1 MPIPNVGMLSP
12 LVDLLADFLGK
23 YCEVVLH
30 DFSNPEGSIVKIRNG
45 HVTGRS
51 LGGTVTKMALEVFH
65 AVEGPA
71 NAFIPVV
78 DLTSYTRDGRRLKSA
93 ALVVRKNGKNIGAL
107 ALNLDVSPFGF
118 AADFLNEICSNKV
131 AENPVKREVAFAPNF
146 HTLLDEL
153 ITITLESGKTG
164 EIMTKEDRLSLL
176 RALDEHGV
184 FLIRGAV
191 QEVARRLGI
200 AQPTIYRWL
209 AEQRAKSTGK
219 KAIST
224 G

>member
-1 MPIPNVGMLSP
+1 MLSP

-51 LGGTVTKMALEVFH
+51 PGGTVTKMALEVFH
-65 AVEGPA
+65 AVEGPR
-71 NAFIPVV
+71 NAFIPVT
-78 DLTSYTRDGRRLKSA
+78 DLTSYTRDGRKLKSA
-93 ALVVRKNGKNIGAL
+93 ALVVRRNGKNIGAL

-131 AENPVKREVAFAPNF
+131 ADNPVKREVAFAPNF
-146 HTLLDEL
+146 HTLLDEI
-153 ITITLESGKTG
+153 ITAILESGKTS
-164 EIMTKEDRLSLL
+164 EIMSKEDRRSVL
-176 RALDEHGV
+176 RALDERGV

-191 QEVARRLGI
+191 REVARRLGI
-200 AQPTIYRWL
+200 AEPTIYRWL

-219 KAIST
+219 EAIST

>member
-1 MPIPNVGMLSP
+1 M
-12 LVDLLADFLGK
+12 
-23 YCEVVLH
+23 
-30 DFSNPEGSIVKIRNG
+30 KIRNG

-71 NAFIPVV
+71 NAFIPVTN
-78 DLTSYTRDGRRLKSA
+78 LTSYTRDGRKLKSA

-118 AADFLNEICSNKV
+118 AADFLSEICSNNV
-131 AENPVKREVAFAPNF
+131 AQNPVKREVAFAPNF
-146 HTLLDEL
+146 HTLLNEI
-153 ITITLESGKTG
+153 ITTTLGESGKIS
-164 EIMTKEDRLSLL
+164 EIMSKEDRWSVL
-176 RALDEHGV
+176 RALDERGV

-191 QEVARRLGI
+191 REVARRLGI

-209 AEQRAKSTGK
+209 AEQRAISTGK
-219 KAIST
+219 EAVST